1 MTFVDGV
8 VASILPT
15 FADPQIRED
24 IELSDDAFYDLCMF
38 IHQQFHKSCEG
49 ERNL

>member
-15 FADPQIRED
+15 FADPRIRED
-24 IELSDDAFYDLCMF
+24 IELSDAPFNDFCMF
-38 IHQQFHKSCEG
+38 IHQQFHKNCEH